1 MRLRAIPTV
10 IFCLAAGAG
19 CVKPPSPPP
28 TMDSQGTM
36 HYTASKVSQTVACDG
51 RPVVLRGNR
60 TDMDLRG
67 ACSWVT
73 LAGSHNDVRVDMASG
88 GRFTITG
95 SHNDVVWRQS
105 ESGSPPIMQDHGV
118 GNTFHQMSVY

>member
-1 MRLRAIPTV
+1 
-10 IFCLAAGAG
+10 
-19 CVKPPSPPP
+19 
-28 TMDSQGTM
+28 M

-51 RPVVLRGNR
+51 RPIVLRGNR

-105 ESGSPPIMQDHGV
+105 ENGTPPIMQDRGV
-118 GNTFHQMSVY
+118 GNSFHLMSVY